1 MYMWCQI
8 RSMRNGSWP
17 TTLPESTSTRSFE
30 PPSPMPV
37 MPMSV
42 STVTSIALWLKLR
55 FMLGCSQ
62 HLTRVTCAY
71 GSAASAR
78 AGRISAAPRP
88 PAPTARDLKSDLRFI
103 GVLQSCDRRAG
114 AGRGSFGVDLHDVI
128 AVAFGAEV
136 AVDDRPLLESHFPRQ
151 AIDLLADQLRELR
164 VAALREELLLVRAE
178 RHQLLP
184 LLVELGESG
193 HRVPR

>member
-8 RSMRNGSWP
+8 RSIRNGSWP
-17 TTLPESTSTRSFE
+17 TTLPARTSTRSRE

-62 HLTRVTCAY
+62 HLTRVTLAF
-71 GSAASAR
+71 GSDASAR
-78 AGRISAAPRP
+78 AGRISPAPRP
-88 PAPTARDLKSDLRFI
+88 PAPTASDLKSDLRFI
-103 GVLQSCDRRAG
+103 IG
-114 AGRGSFGVDLHDVI
+114 GSPRSRIDFHDVI
-128 AVAFGAEV
+128 AVAFGAKV
-136 AVDDRPLLESHFPRQ
+136 ASHDRPLPESHVPRELV
-151 AIDLLADQLRELR
+151 DLLRDQLGQFR
-164 VAALREELLLVRAE
+164 VSAVGAKLLFAGAQ

-184 LLVELGESG
+184 LFVERCPSR
-193 HRVPR
+193 HRRCYCKACSPLA